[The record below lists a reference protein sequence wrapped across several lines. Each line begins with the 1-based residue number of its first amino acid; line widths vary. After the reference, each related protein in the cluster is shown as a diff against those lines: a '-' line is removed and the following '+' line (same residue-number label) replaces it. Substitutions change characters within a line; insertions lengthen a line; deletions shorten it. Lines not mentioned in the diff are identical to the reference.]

1 MTVLFADGV
10 PEIFSG
16 LPETVKRH
24 AARSIDL
31 LVTFPYMFPVRG
43 RGVMR
48 GYRYFA
54 AGRFLFYY
62 SVSSAEVR
70 ISAIIPAAMH
80 LS

>member
-1 MTVLFADGV
+1 M
-10 PEIFSG
+10 
-16 LPETVKRH
+16 H
-24 AARSIDL
+24 
-31 LVTFPYMFPVRG
+31 
-43 RGVMR
+43 

-70 ISAIIPAAMH
+70 ISAIIPAAMN

>member
-16 LPETVKRH
+16 LPAMVKLS

-31 LVTFPYMFPVRG
+31 LVRFPHMFPVRR
-43 RGVMR
+43 RGIMR

-62 SVSSAEVR
+62 IVSTTEVR
-70 ISAIIPAAMH
+70 ISAIIPAAMK

>member
-1 MTVLFADGV
+1 MTIPFADGV
-10 PEIFSG
+10 PESFSE
-16 LPETVKRH
+16 LPASIKRR
-24 AARSIDL
+24 AAKSINL
-31 LVTFPYMFPVRG
+31 LAVFPHMYPIRRRG
-43 RGVMR
+43 IMH

-70 ISAIIPAAMH
+70 ISAIIPAAMN